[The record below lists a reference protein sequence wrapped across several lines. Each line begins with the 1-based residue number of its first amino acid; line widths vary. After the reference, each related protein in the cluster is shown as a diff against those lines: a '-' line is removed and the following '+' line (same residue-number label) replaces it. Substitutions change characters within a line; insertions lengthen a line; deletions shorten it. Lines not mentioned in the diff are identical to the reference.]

1 MKEKQTSIPR
11 FILTIVILPKS
22 TYDTIS
28 SSQSLTKMSSN
39 TFSAKIKPPGSG
51 PKSRLR
57 RHSASYAGT
66 MIDGRLIP
74 DVGGFSSPEHLELH
88 SSNAQFN
95 TIVALFIREIA
106 DKHDEVGML
115 SSPLR
120 NVQCRGILPGLINV
134 HQLLHRTAYH
144 HDTRCQCRG

>member
-1 MKEKQTSIPR
+1 
-11 FILTIVILPKS
+11 
-22 TYDTIS
+22 
-28 SSQSLTKMSSN
+28 
-39 TFSAKIKPPGSG
+39 
-51 PKSRLR
+51 
-57 RHSASYAGT
+57 
-66 MIDGRLIP
+66 MIDGRQIP

-95 TIVALFIREIA
+95 PIVALFIREIA

-120 NVQCRGILPGLINV
+120 NVQCRGILPGLITV